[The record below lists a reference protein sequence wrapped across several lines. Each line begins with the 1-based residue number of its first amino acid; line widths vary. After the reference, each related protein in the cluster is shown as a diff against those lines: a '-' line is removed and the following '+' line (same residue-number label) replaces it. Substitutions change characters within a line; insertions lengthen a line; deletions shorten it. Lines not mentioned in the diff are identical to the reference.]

1 MKRVPQHTGEPPPAW
16 DRIGSDPESLARF
29 LAALDSAIDRRVSE
43 QAAEAAGLERL
54 AAAVEA
60 VAATVNGADGLRERA
75 T

>member
-1 MKRVPQHTGEPPPAW
+1 MKRVPPHASEPPPAP

-43 QAAEAAGLERL
+43 QAAGLERL

-60 VAATVNGADGLRERA
+60 VAARVDGAGGLRERG